1 MTSTNP
7 VATAALT
14 TEAVAEPV
22 PAEGRRLGRGH
33 ITSYEAGRTCS
44 TSGCGTLLSRY
55 NAKGACALHSLQV
68 GGPLSI

>member
-1 MTSTNP
+1 MTSTDP
-7 VATAALT
+7 AAEATT
-14 TEAVAEPV
+14 DPF

-44 TSGCGTLLSRY
+44 TAGCDTLLSRY
-55 NAKGACALHSLQV
+55 NAKGACAIHSMQV